1 MVFDWLKRLV
11 PRGIY
16 GRAALILVVPVV
28 AIQLVVSIVFL
39 QRHFDGVTRQMT
51 ESLVQAISLL
61 TDTANSASDA
71 RAAAAAI
78 AAPAR
83 SLGFDVSLAAPAPDA
98 GDHRPYYDLTGR
110 AVIETLRQLV
120 PTLRGVDLSRD
131 RRVTVLVDTRY
142 GTLSVGFDRRRVS
155 ASNPHQL
162 LVLMLATGLVMTL
175 VAFAFLRNQ
184 LRPIRRLARA
194 AEEFGKGRMVPYHP
208 AGASEVRAA
217 GNAFLDMRARI
228 ERFID
233 QRTAMLSGVSH
244 DLRTPL
250 TRLRLG
256 LGLLDEGEEVRAMR
270 GDLDDMQRMIDGF
283 LDFARGEA
291 QDSPTTETD
300 PRRLVESVVADAQR
314 AGQAVELGAVTGSG
328 TARLRELSV
337 RRALGNL
344 IGNGARYGT
353 RVVVG
358 LAVMDRAVRITV
370 EDNGPGI
377 PRDLREEAIRP
388 FVRLDTARNL
398 DTGAGSGL
406 GLAIAADVA
415 RSHGGT
421 LRLGRSES
429 LGGLKAELVL
439 AR

>member
-1 MVFDWLKRLV
+1 MEWLKHLA

-16 GRAALILVVPVV
+16 GRAALILIVPIV

-51 ESLVQAISLL
+51 ENLVQSILFL
-61 TDTANSASDA
+61 TETADAAPDA
-71 RAAAAAI
+71 RSATAAI
-78 AAPAR
+78 KGPAE
-83 SLGFDVSLAAPAPDA
+83 SLGFDVSLSPPSAVPSPVDA
-98 GDHRPYYDLTGR
+98 RAFYDLTGR
-110 AVIETLRQLV
+110 AVIDSLRRLLPNVQAI
-120 PTLRGVDLSRD
+120 DLSRD
-131 RRVTVLVDTRY
+131 RRVTMVLGTRH
-142 GTLSVGFDRRRVS
+142 GNLTVGFDRRRVS

-162 LVLMLATGLVMTL
+162 LVLMLVTGLVMTVL
-175 VAFAFLRNQ
+175 AFIFLRNQ

-194 AEEFGKGRMVPYHP
+194 AEEFGKGRVVPYHP
-208 AGASEVRAA
+208 AGATEVRAA
-217 GNAFLDMRARI
+217 GSAFLDMRARI

-233 QRTAMLSGVSH
+233 QRTTMLSGVSH

-256 LGLLDEGEEVRAMR
+256 LGLIGDDDEVRAMKR
-270 GDLDDMQRMIDGF
+270 DLDDMQRMIDGF
-283 LDFARGEA
+283 LEFARGEA
-291 QDSPTTETD
+291 HDSPVSETD
-300 PRRLVESVVADAQR
+300 PLWLVQSVVTDAER
-314 AGQAVELGAVTGSG
+314 AGQNVALGSVSG
-328 TARLRELSV
+328 AGKARLRELSV

-344 IGNGARYGT
+344 IENGVRHGT

-358 LAVMDRAVRITV
+358 LAVTERAVRITV
-370 EDNGPGI
+370 EDDGPGI
-377 PRDLREEAIRP
+377 PRDRRDEALRP
-388 FVRLDTARNL
+388 FVRLDAARNL

-421 LRLGRSES
+421 LRLGDSAA